1 MPFIISETF
10 RQKEAPRC
18 RKPSLE
24 PRSYN
29 LPLWITKAIVFAFA
43 VRVNNDELPFQDLA
57 VKIEGSFILRYRV
70 FDIYARTQRSDDL
83 AITAETYG
91 GTFRVYST
99 KEFPGLSAS
108 TELTKVGC
116 F

>member
-1 MPFIISETF
+1 MMS
-10 RQKEAPRC
+10 A
-18 RKPSLE
+18 
-24 PRSYN
+24 
-29 LPLWITKAIVFAFA
+29 
-43 VRVNNDELPFQDLA
+43 FQDLA

-70 FDIYARTQRSDDL
+70 FDIYARTHRSDDL

-108 TELTKVGC
+108 TELTKVGV
-116 F
+116 FDPWGD

>member
-1 MPFIISETF
+1 MS
-10 RQKEAPRC
+10 A
-18 RKPSLE
+18 
-24 PRSYN
+24 
-29 LPLWITKAIVFAFA
+29 
-43 VRVNNDELPFQDLA
+43 FQDLA

-70 FDIYARTQRSDDL
+70 FDIYARTHRSDDL

-108 TELTKVGC
+108 TELTKVGV
-116 F
+116 FNSSGDGTLSFLLAFGALGIAP